1 MKWLDILKKLKRS
14 KKAFIPRDA
23 SDEQVLDIVRGW
35 VDVLAREDYEVAAMA
50 LGYALAWGEPKA
62 QCIRNEIKR
71 YRSPEYY
78 PDIENFTVTDWRTA
92 SGGNPKPEQNVIW
105 YAPNNARLRGAVSF
119 DLPVNGK
126 WSDLTAHFVFFE
138 NDNPNEG
145 YFLGLEEIC
154 SWVQRQREI
163 EDLP

>member
-1 MKWLDILKKLKRS
+1 MKWLDILKKWKRS

-35 VDVLAREDYEVAAMA
+35 VDVLAKEDYEVAAME

-78 PDIENFTVTDWRTA
+78 PDIEDFTVTDWRTA
-92 SGGNPKPEQNVIW
+92 TGGNPEPKQEVLW
-105 YAPNNARLRGAVSF
+105 YAPNQGLRGAISF
-119 DLPVNGK
+119 DLPVNGR
-126 WSDLTAHFVFFE
+126 WSDLTAKFVFCE
-138 NDNPNEG
+138 NDNVNEG
-145 YFLGLEEIC
+145 YFLDLEQIR
-154 SWVQRQREI
+154 STAQLQKEI